1 MTEDTHE
8 ELCAVPEGKEVKESQ
23 PCLEYMDCSPTAFD
37 LHNDTKAKMNAKEL
51 HCC

>member
-8 ELCAVPEGKEVKESQ
+8 ELYSVPEGKEVKESQ
-23 PCLEYMDCSPTAFD
+23 LYLEYMDLNPTAFD